1 MVEMDI
7 KPDMIV
13 YLSLISAANKAGEGE
28 AADAWLQRAKQDGI
42 LPNHNCVLEVIELKV
57 FPLLFWESFLLLLI
71 NLCVLCSNARAHA
84 K

>member
-42 LPNHNCVLEVIELKV
+42 LPNHNCVLEVIQKV
-57 FPLLFWESFLLLLI
+57 FPLLWQSFLLLQT
-71 NLCVLCSNARAHA
+71 NLCVLSSARAHA

>member
-28 AADAWLQRAKQDGI
+28 AADAWLQRAKHDGI
-42 LPNHNCVLEVIELKV
+42 LPNHNCVLEVIQRKV
-57 FPLLFWESFLLLLI
+57 FPLLF
-71 NLCVLCSNARAHA
+71 
-84 K
+84 